1 MPSLEIPSG
10 TRQRTEL
17 TLCSLMT
24 NYSVEVPVPRFQLW
38 DLRQVASLLSCLPVT
53 RGHSQYLPTRG
64 KWGVGRVC
72 FAFVSAR
79 GA

>member
-38 DLRQVASLLSCLPVT
+38 DLSGRLHRCLRSDWEALSDGDIRPLACP
-53 RGHSQYLPTRG
+53 P
-64 KWGVGRVC
+64 
-72 FAFVSAR
+72 
-79 GA
+79 GAA